1 MRGLLILIWTI
12 GASGAIKDYTNY
24 KVNLHNY
31 IFIIESNHMSYRILL
46 LKVLRVNVKNE
57 RDADLLLYLRE
68 KESVYDFWSE
78 IRSYVEIMTS
88 PEDLDRLTSW
98 LKRHKMTWSVMI
110 SNVQERI
117 DQEKIESQVNSTSL
131 EASFLSYY
139 MDWNSYQSEATIL
152 GWLKNVMEPFR
163 DFCKTEVIGQTF
175 EGRNMTIMKVS

>member
-1 MRGLLILIWTI
+1 MKAMWGLLLLI
-12 GASGAIKDYTNY
+12 SKFAISVSRKDYTNY
-24 KVNLHNY
+24 KVFL
-31 IFIIESNHMSYRILL
+31 ILL
-46 LKVLRVNVKNE
+46 NLINHVKYYLKVLRVNVKNE

-78 IRSYVEIMTS
+78 IRSYTEIMTS
-88 PEDLDRLTSW
+88 QEHLDRLTSW
-98 LKRHKMTWSVMI
+98 LKKHNMTWSVMI

-117 DQEKIESQVNSTSL
+117 DREKIESQVNSTSL

-152 GWLKNVMEPFR
+152 GWLKTILEPFR